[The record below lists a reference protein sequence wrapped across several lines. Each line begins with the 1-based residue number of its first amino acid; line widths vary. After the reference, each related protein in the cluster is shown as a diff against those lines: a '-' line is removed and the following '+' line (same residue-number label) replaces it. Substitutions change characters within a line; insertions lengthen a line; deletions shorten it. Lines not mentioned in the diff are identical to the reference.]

1 MSLNMN
7 VIYNEFGYNDLAGLA
22 ESIFNRIDVDD
33 VKDDAYEALYQ
44 AMDDGMI
51 YTDDQWTMIRYYCT
65 PQDANY
71 NTAWEAFE
79 GDLMN
84 CLSAGVIEEDEEE
97 EE

>member
-1 MSLNMN
+1 MLNMSI
-7 VIYNEFGYNDLAGLA
+7 IYDQFGYGDMAGLA
-22 ESIFNRIDVDD
+22 ENILDRIDVDD

-51 YTDDQWTMIRYYCT
+51 YTDDQWIMIRYYCT

>member
-1 MSLNMN
+1 MLNMSI
-7 VIYNEFGYNDLAGLA
+7 IYDQFGYGDMAGLA
-22 ESIFNRIDVDD
+22 ENILDRIDVDD

-51 YTDDQWTMIRYYCT
+51 YTKDQWTMIEYYCT

-79 GDLMN
+79 GDLMK